1 MSFASAFAE
10 LVEPG
15 IEGVYS
21 TDPSDP
27 GNWTGGVCG
36 VGKLAGTKY
45 GISAADHPT
54 LDIANLTESDAE
66 ALYLTEHWKPL
77 LCDSLVPALASALFK
92 VGVNM
97 GNRRAVRILQ
107 GSVATIQDGA
117 MGPRTIAAIDRLPA
131 DYALT
136 AFLGDVAYRYT
147 EFPGFV
153 TDGRGWLR
161 RTILTAMQS
170 ARTT

>member
-1 MSFASAFAE
+1 MSFQTAFAE

-21 TDPSDP
+21 TDPNDP
-27 GNWTGGVCG
+27 GNWTGGICG

-45 GISAADHPT
+45 GISAAAHPD

-77 LCDSLVPALASALFK
+77 LCDSLAPALASALFK
-92 VGVNM
+92 VGVNL

-147 EFPGFV
+147 EFPGFA